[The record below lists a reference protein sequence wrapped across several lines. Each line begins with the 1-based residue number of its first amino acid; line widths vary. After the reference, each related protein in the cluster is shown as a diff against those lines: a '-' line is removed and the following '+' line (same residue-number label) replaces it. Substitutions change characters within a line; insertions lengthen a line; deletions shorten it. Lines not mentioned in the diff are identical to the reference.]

1 MKEKVMERYCFGGAV
16 LRDFH
21 NLKVWTK
28 AHELVL
34 ALYQVTAEFPQA
46 EIYGLTSQLR
56 RSGISI
62 PANIAEGCGRETEAE
77 FARFL
82 HMAMGSASETQYH
95 LLLARALKFL
105 KASDYEKLEAQVSE
119 VKRMLTSLIQKL
131 TTRFAKADS

>member
-1 MKEKVMERYCFGGAV
+1 

-28 AHELVL
+28 AHEFVL
-34 ALYQVTAEFPQA
+34 GLYKVTAEFPQA

-56 RSGISI
+56 RAGISI
-62 PANIAEGCGRETEAE
+62 PANIAEGCGRNTKIE

-82 HMAMGSASETQYH
+82 HIAMDSASEAQYH
-95 LLLARALKFL
+95 LLLARNLYFL
-105 KASDYEKLEAQVSE
+105 KTSDYQRLEGQVIE

-131 TTRFAKADS
+131 TTPFAKADS

>member
-1 MKEKVMERYCFGGAV
+1 LVVV

-56 RSGISI
+56 RSGVSI

-95 LLLARALKFL
+95 LLLARELKFL

-131 TTRFAKADS
+131 TTPFAKADS